1 MEFILSLTA
10 AFAAMAGML
19 ALSYIVYQREK
30 TLLEINEKY
39 KKFYNLSLEE
49 GVELK
54 SILVRIDKEKVA
66 YRKAIDDCIE
76 NFNATY
82 SNTKLSFDEAKCAFV
97 IEDIDVNDSLPT
109 GEEITRQNEK
119 DNENQQSI

>member
-10 AFAAMAGML
+10 AFVAMAGML

-49 GVELK
+49 CVELK
-54 SILVRIDKEKVA
+54 SILVRTDKEKEA

-76 NFNATY
+76 NFNKVY
-82 SNTKLSFDEAKCAFV
+82 SNTKLHFDEDKCAFV
-97 IEDIDVNDSLPT
+97 IEDINVDDSLPT
-109 GEEITRQNEK
+109 EEEITQQTENN
-119 DNENQQSI
+119 NENK

>member
-10 AFAAMAGML
+10 AFVAMAGML

-39 KKFYNLSLEE
+39 KRFYNRSLDDC
-49 GVELK
+49 VELRE
-54 SILVRIDKEKVA
+54 LVVSTDNEKEA
-66 YRKAIDDCIE
+66 YRKAIYDCIE

-97 IEDIDVNDSLPT
+97 IEDINVDDSLPT
-109 GEEITRQNEK
+109 EEEIAQQNEN
-119 DNENQQSI
+119 DDENK

>member
-10 AFAAMAGML
+10 AFVAMAGML

-39 KKFYNLSLEE
+39 KKYYNYFLDDW
-49 GVELK
+49 GELK
-54 SILVRIDKEKVA
+54 RLLIRTDKEKEA

-76 NFNATY
+76 MFNATY
-82 SNTKLSFDEAKCAFV
+82 SNTRLSFDEAKCAFV
-97 IEDIDVNDSLPT
+97 IEDIDVDDSLPAE
-109 GEEITRQNEK
+109 EEITQQNENN
-119 DNENQQSI
+119 NENQG

>member
-10 AFAAMAGML
+10 AFVAMAGML

-39 KKFYNLSLEE
+39 KKYYNYLLDDW
-49 GVELK
+49 GELK
-54 SILVRIDKEKVA
+54 RLLIRTDKEKEA

-76 NFNATY
+76 MFNATY
-82 SNTKLSFDEAKCAFV
+82 SNTRLSFDEAKCAFV
-97 IEDIDVNDSLPT
+97 IEDVDVDDSLT
-109 GEEITRQNEK
+109 AEEEITQQTENK
-119 DNENQQSI
+119 DENK

>member
-10 AFAAMAGML
+10 AFVTMLGLL
-19 ALSYIVYQREK
+19 ALGYIVYQREK

-49 GVELK
+49 CVELK
-54 SILVRIDKEKVA
+54 SLLVRTDKEKEA
-66 YRKAIDDCIE
+66 YKKAIEDCIE

-82 SNTKLSFDEAKCAFV
+82 SNTRLSFDEEKCAFV
-97 IEDIDVNDSLPT
+97 IEDVDVDDSLPT
-109 GEEITRQNEK
+109 EK
-119 DNENQQSI
+119 E